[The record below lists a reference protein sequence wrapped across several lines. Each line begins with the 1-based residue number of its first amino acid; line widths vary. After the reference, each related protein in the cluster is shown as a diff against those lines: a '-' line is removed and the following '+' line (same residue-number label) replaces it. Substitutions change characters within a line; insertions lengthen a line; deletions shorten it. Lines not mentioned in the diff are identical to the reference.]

1 MEDVIQRII
10 SLEETAN
17 EIIASALEEERA
29 IISKGEAEV
38 LAMAAHILEMSDAK
52 VGQLKGSTQYE
63 SDDRIIRIC
72 QDTAM
77 KMRMMEEHAEQ
88 DQIRWEEEVF
98 NRIIGR

>member
-10 SLEETAN
+10 SLEETAR
-17 EIIASALEEERA
+17 EIIAGALEEERA
-29 IISKGEAEV
+29 ILAEGEAEV
-38 LAMAAHILEMSDAK
+38 LAMAAHIQEMSDAK
-52 VGQLKGSTQYE
+52 VGQLKGRTKYE

-88 DQIRWEEEVF
+88 DQACWEEEMF

>member
-1 MEDVIQRII
+1 
-10 SLEETAN
+10 
-17 EIIASALEEERA
+17 
-29 IISKGEAEV
+29 
-38 LAMAAHILEMSDAK
+38 MSDTK
-52 VGQLKGSTQYE
+52 VGQLKSRTKYE

-88 DQIRWEEEVF
+88 DQTRWEEEIF